1 MRLIW
6 VWIFL
11 IMVLI
16 ASDRV
21 MGGLKD
27 FYFVAPRRG
36 LIFVEDYYRL
46 YRMNL
51 HGDTASHLAN
61 IYYLKKG
68 LKAAKSNL
76 WWEHPS
82 KTMGYGRSGWANE
95 VMGGGYGE
103 AEHAKYKELMKMRI
117 SLLLTQS
124 YMRLASRYDRENL
137 YWFHVEDYESL
148 KYMKEWGG
156 SGEEGEHYLKR
167 GFRIALG
174 LYGEARKY
182 WEETKGYVD
191 LIWEGRYEGGGRRSG
206 ELYRD
211 IDLRGEGMDIME
223 DEAYKIYHRS
233 NERYKREEKD
243 YYMAEDYP
251 EFNYD
256 KVIKDRELR
265 IKGNEEE
272 LSRMIR
278 GQRVR
283 GFK

>member
-1 MRLIW
+1 
-6 VWIFL
+6 
-11 IMVLI
+11 
-16 ASDRV
+16 

-46 YRMNL
+46 YRLNL

-95 VMGGGYGE
+95 GLGGGYGE

-117 SLLLTQS
+117 SLLLTKS

-137 YWFHVEDYESL
+137 YWFHVEDYEDL
-148 KYMKEWGG
+148 GYGLEEGR
-156 SGEEGEHYLKR
+156 EGEHYLER

-206 ELYRD
+206 ESYRD
-211 IDLRGEGMDIME
+211 IDLSGSGMGVME
-223 DEAYKIYHRS
+223 EEVYKIYHQGD
-233 NERYKREEKD
+233 EEYKREEKD

-251 EFNYD
+251 EYNYG
-256 KVIKDRELR
+256 KVIEDRELA
-265 IKGNEEE
+265 IKRNREE
-272 LSRMIR
+272 LKGMIR
-278 GQRVR
+278 EQRER